1 MSLQEIEVHF
11 EKMQSIAGN
20 LMQLA
25 EKTAK
30 LTNGQGTDMVISVRS
45 IWKSENAHV
54 FEKRAQNCLREVG
67 KAAEEMKILSED
79 VKKKAE
85 QIYQAEKWNM
95 LTAKARS
102 YR

>member
-25 EKTAK
+25 ERTAK
-30 LTNGQGTDMVISVRS
+30 LADGQGADMGMSVRS
-45 IWKSENAHV
+45 MWVSENAYV
-54 FEKRAQNCLREVG
+54 FERRAQNCLREVK